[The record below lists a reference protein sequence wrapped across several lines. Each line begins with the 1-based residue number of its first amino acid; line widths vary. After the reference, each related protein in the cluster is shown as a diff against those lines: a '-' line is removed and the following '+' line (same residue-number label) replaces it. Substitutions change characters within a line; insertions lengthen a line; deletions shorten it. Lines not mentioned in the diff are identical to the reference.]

1 VSLRAWHP
9 PNTHPPPP
17 CSKEVKPLKGRE
29 GEGKER
35 KEGKEREGSI
45 RKAILWSVLLALN
58 L

>member
-1 VSLRAWHP
+1 
-9 PNTHPPPP
+9 
-17 CSKEVKPLKGRE
+17 VKLLKGRE

-35 KEGKEREGSI
+35 KEGKEREATI